1 MEHGEELLVRVD
13 ERSRRNEGR
22 IKALEENQQALEKLV
37 VSVELIAQSQKRI
50 EDDVGEL
57 KGKVDG
63 IEAQDGKKWRTVAA
77 KALELLV
84 AAVLGFALA
93 RIGF

>member
-1 MEHGEELLVRVD
+1 MDAFEETIVRID

-57 KGKVDG
+57 KVKVDVVEG
-63 IEAQDGKKWRTVAA
+63 RDGGKWRELVKQVVGLVVAA
-77 KALELLV
+77 LV
-84 AAVLGFALA
+84 GFALA
-93 RIGF
+93 QIG